1 MFTVMFSYCDSP
13 ILLCHSIYRYILF
26 VAYIPTG
33 TITVFLAVE
42 RERKLAKESWNTC
55 WCG

>member
-1 MFTVMFSYCDSP
+1 MLSYRDSP
-13 ILLCHSIYRYILF
+13 LLLCHSIYRYILF